1 MDRQLFLLLNGSDS
15 VFLDN
20 CFRAITRTSTWIPLL
35 VVLLF
40 VVFKSFPTAKP
51 LRSRLLSL
59 LLFAVTFALVLT
71 ICDQTASTLCKP
83 LFHRLRPSHEPALYG
98 LVDLVNGRRGGLYGF
113 FSSHAA
119 NSFGLTTFAAL
130 TLRNRLSAIT
140 LYLWAALTSYS
151 RIYLGYHYPGDILA
165 GLLFGLLTGWL
176 IYKLQHRLFT
186 NAPSALSAPGTTSSS
201 APSAT
206 SASPTAVA
214 SRYHLLLPATLI
226 LTLVIIAI
234 AAI

>member
-15 VFLDN
+15 VFLDH
-20 CFRAITRTSTWIPLL
+20 CFLAITRTSTWIPLL
-35 VVLLF
+35 VVLLI
-40 VVFKSFPTAKP
+40 VVYKSYHSTKS

-59 LLFAVTFALVLT
+59 LIFAVAFALVLT
-71 ICDQTASTLCKP
+71 ICDQTASTICKP

-119 NSFGLTTFAAL
+119 NSFGLATFAAL
-130 TLRNRLSAIT
+130 TLRNRIASLT

-165 GLLFGLLTGWL
+165 GILFGLFAGWL
-176 IYKLQHRLFT
+176 IYTIQCRLFPDT
-186 NAPSALSAPGTTSSS
+186 AIKQSVGDSFSPSSPRRSSLLTTS
-201 APSAT
+201 
-206 SASPTAVA
+206 
-214 SRYHLLLPATLI
+214 LLPLTLI